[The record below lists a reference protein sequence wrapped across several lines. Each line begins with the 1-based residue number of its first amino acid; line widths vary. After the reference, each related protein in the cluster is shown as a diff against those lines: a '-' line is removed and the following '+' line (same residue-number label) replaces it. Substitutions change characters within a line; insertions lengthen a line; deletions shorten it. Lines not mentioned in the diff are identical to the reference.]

1 MSTAFSGCGANRL
14 ARLPSVNSARVAQG
28 IEHRFPKAGVGGSN
42 PPVGAIESN
51 PKGSGLFSLIKSPD
65 PFVRLIR

>member
-1 MSTAFSGCGANRL
+1 
-14 ARLPSVNSARVAQG
+14 
-28 IEHRFPKAGVGGSN
+28 
-42 PPVGAIESN
+42 VGAIESN